1 MKHEMTNKEY
11 NEYVKT
17 KTPNSKLFS
26 NCLKAFVSGG
36 IICVIGHFI
45 LTMFKKWGLDTEA
58 AGTATSIILVFAGA
72 LLTGLDIYPKIA
84 KFAGAGTIVPITGF
98 ANSVVS
104 PALEAKTEGM
114 VLGVGAKIFTIAGP
128 VILYGTLASFVAGIV
143 YLDYKF
149 VLKNKNLL
157 EETKF
162 TSRRFFNYLSS
173 YPPTGRIERTW
184 HIFSPNTFSIFVLN
198 SSSISSGTNACTVP
212 AKPPP

>member
-36 IICVIGHFI
+36 IICVNDGILFEQQKKGLTLGFI

-143 YLDYKF
+143 YW
-149 VLKNKNLL
+149 
-157 EETKF
+157 
-162 TSRRFFNYLSS
+162 
-173 YPPTGRIERTW
+173 I
-184 HIFSPNTFSIFVLN
+184 
-198 SSSISSGTNACTVP
+198 ISLF
-212 AKPPP
+212 